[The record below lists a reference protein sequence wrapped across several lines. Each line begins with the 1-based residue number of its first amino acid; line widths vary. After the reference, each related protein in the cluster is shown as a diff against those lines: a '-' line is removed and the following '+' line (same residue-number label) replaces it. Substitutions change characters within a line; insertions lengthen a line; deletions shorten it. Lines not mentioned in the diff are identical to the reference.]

1 MIVGYQAPGTLG
13 RRIVDGE
20 SEVKIKG
27 EWHQVNAKIHTVGG
41 LSAHADENDL
51 VKWFRSFKN
60 KPPVWLVHGETRSAK
75 KMEQKLQNEAGVQA
89 TVAES
94 GSLIDLAQI

>member
-1 MIVGYQAPGTLG
+1 
-13 RRIVDGE
+13 
-20 SEVKIKG
+20 
-27 EWHQVNAKIHTVGG
+27 VGG

-51 VKWFRSFKN
+51 VRWFRSFKN

-75 KMEQKLQNEAGVQA
+75 KLEQKLQNEAGVQA

-94 GSLIDLAQI
+94 GSLIDLTQI